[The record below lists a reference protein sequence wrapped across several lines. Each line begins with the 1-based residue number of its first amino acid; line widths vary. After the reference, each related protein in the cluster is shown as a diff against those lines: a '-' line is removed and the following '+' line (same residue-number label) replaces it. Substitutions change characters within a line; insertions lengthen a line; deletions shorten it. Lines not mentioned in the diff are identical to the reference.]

1 MPGRNAYSYYK
12 LNENGVWGTKF
23 PKKEDFRNQI
33 GWVKG
38 QWVAGITEL
47 QSAGKI
53 SGKYL

>member
-1 MPGRNAYSYYK
+1 MPGRNAYSYHK

-47 QSAGKI
+47 QSAGKV
-53 SGKYL
+53 SGK